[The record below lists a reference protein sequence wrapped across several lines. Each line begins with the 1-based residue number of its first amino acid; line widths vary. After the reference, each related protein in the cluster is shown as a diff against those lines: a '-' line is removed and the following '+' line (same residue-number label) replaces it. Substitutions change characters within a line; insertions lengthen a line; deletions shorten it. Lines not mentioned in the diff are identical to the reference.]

1 MEKEGEIR
9 FVDEKLKKA
18 FEELK
23 ESDKEL
29 YEELENAFEN
39 ISKNVF
45 YGRNVRKNLIPKELI
60 QKHNLNNLWIYNL
73 REGWRLI
80 YFITSPDK
88 IEVLAVILDW
98 MSHKDYERLFKF

>member
-9 FVDEKLKKA
+9 FVDEKLKRA

-73 REGWRLI
+73 RKGWRLI